1 MLPCLVALLCSG
13 FLTVSAN
20 DHITPTFSLL
30 HRPCTRLGRISS
42 RPDSQKDP
50 PEHDVLIVR
59 GRSLCGEFLTSWQ
72 LIVARCLAGCPLVH
86 LAHPHRICGGAR
98 HRRLYGRARVGR
110 DCAETRAVTTV
121 HCTRGRLV
129 GRSCTLGA
137 AGVPL

>member
-30 HRPCTRLGRISS
+30 HRPCTR
-42 RPDSQKDP
+42 P

-72 LIVARCLAGCPLVH
+72 LIVE
-86 LAHPHRICGGAR
+86 RICGGAR